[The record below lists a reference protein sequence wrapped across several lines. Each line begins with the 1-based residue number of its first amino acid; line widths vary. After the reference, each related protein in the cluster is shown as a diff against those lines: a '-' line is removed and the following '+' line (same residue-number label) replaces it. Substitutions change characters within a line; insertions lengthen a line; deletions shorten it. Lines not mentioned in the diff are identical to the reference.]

1 MKLSDSEKVSIVAG
15 ISLLGLVVVLK
26 NVLHIS
32 PDILSRDIIIY
43 IIIYW
48 SFTFS
53 SLRSKENTKCSKYD
67 RPFYWSLL
75 IIFITIAII
84 AVYAI

>member
-32 PDILSRDIIIY
+32 ADILSRDIIIY

-53 SLRSKENTKCSKYD
+53 SLPSKENTKKSKYD